1 MGRGKTQIYSYI
13 RTSRAAV
20 NGLAGMHPETQVQT
34 LAGAGVE
41 LAHIVCGV
49 GITSLAPAES
59 WLEPLGPNP
68 TEVEQ
73 ENVVAV
79 GNDGTGKHHVALG
92 LGIPLHPCCRYPV
105 PGWTSSGGEWSP

>member
-1 MGRGKTQIYSYI
+1 MIYGYL
-13 RTSRAAV
+13 RTSRPAV
-20 NGLAGMHPETQVQT
+20 DGLAGMHPETQLPA
-34 LAGAGVE
+34 LAGVGVE

-49 GITSLAPAES
+49 GITSLAPVES
-59 WLEPLGPNP
+59 WLEPRGPNP

-73 ENVVAV
+73 ENVVAD

-105 PGWTSSGGEWSP
+105 PGWTAPGGE